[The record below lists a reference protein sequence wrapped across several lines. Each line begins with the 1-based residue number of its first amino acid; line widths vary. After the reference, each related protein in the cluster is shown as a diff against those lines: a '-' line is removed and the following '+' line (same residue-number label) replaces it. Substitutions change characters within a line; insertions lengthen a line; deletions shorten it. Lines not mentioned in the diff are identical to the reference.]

1 LKLIIQ
7 IPCFNE
13 QDVLLITLSDLPKD
27 IKGIDDI
34 EILIIDDGSTDN
46 TAQIAKEF
54 GVNHIVSIPEN
65 KGLANAYIQGIDA
78 CLKAGADIIVNTDA
92 DNQYRADDIEKLVKP
107 IIENKAEIVI
117 GTRPISQTEHFSYL
131 KKRLQKIGSW
141 VVRYASETDVE
152 DAPSGF
158 RAVSRDAAIR
168 LYVFNKYTYT
178 LETIIQAGQSG
189 MRILSVPIR
198 TNDDLRPSKL
208 AKSMRSYVQ
217 RSIGTI
223 LKIFMIYRP
232 VKSFF
237 ILGMVPFLLGFSL
250 GLRWIILFYLEDAG
264 RSHLPSL
271 ILSAILIIIGFQTL
285 LFGFF
290 AELISANRKILE
302 ENRARLRSLELKNF
316 DQ

>member
-1 LKLIIQ
+1 MKLIIQ

-13 QDVLLITLSDLPKD
+13 QDVLPITLSDLPKD
-27 IKGIDDI
+27 IEGIDNI

-46 TAQIAKEF
+46 TSQVAKNF
-54 GVNHIVSIPEN
+54 GVDHIIGIPEN

-92 DNQYRADDIEKLVKP
+92 DNQYNADDIEKLVRP
-107 IIENKAEIVI
+107 IIDNRAEIVI
-117 GTRPISQTEHFSYL
+117 GTRPINKIEHFSYL
-131 KKRLQKIGSW
+131 KKKLQKIGSW
-141 VVRYASETDVE
+141 VVRYVSQTDVE

-158 RAVSRDAAIR
+158 RAVSRDAAIK
-168 LYVFNKYTYT
+168 LYVFNDYTYT
-178 LETIIQAGQSG
+178 LEMIIQAGQTG

-208 AKSMRSYVQ
+208 AKSTLSYLQ

-237 ILGMVPFLLGFSL
+237 ILGMVPFLLGF
-250 GLRWIILFYLEDAG
+250 A
-264 RSHLPSL
+264 
-271 ILSAILIIIGFQTL
+271 LSTACF
-285 LFGFF
+285 
-290 AELISANRKILE
+290 
-302 ENRARLRSLELKNF
+302 
-316 DQ
+316 

>member
-1 LKLIIQ
+1 MKLIIQ

-13 QDVLLITLSDLPKD
+13 QDALPVTLSELPTN

-34 EILIIDDGSTDN
+34 ELLIIDDGSTDDTVN
-46 TAQIAKEF
+46 VAKKF
-54 GVNHIVSIPEN
+54 GVHHIVSIPEN
-65 KGLANAYIQGIDA
+65 KGLANAYIKGLDA

-92 DNQYRADDIEKLVKP
+92 DNQYRADDIEKLVIP
-107 IIENKAEIVI
+107 ILEANADIVI
-117 GTRPISQTEHFSYL
+117 GTRPISSTKHFSFL
-131 KKRLQKIGSW
+131 KKILQKFGSW
-141 VVRYASETDVE
+141 VVRYASETDVV

-158 RAVSRDAAIR
+158 RAISRDTAKK

-189 MRILSVPIR
+189 MKIASVPIR
-198 TNDDLRPSKL
+198 TNSDLRPSRL

-223 LKIFMIYRP
+223 LRIFMIYRP

-237 ILGMVPFLLGFSL
+237 IIGMLPFMV
-250 GLRWIILFYLEDAG
+250 GLCLSIRWVVLFYLEDGG

-285 LFGFF
+285 LFGLS

-302 ENRARLRSLELKNF
+302 ENRARLRSIELG
-316 DQ
+316 DQH

>member
-13 QDVLLITLSDLPKD
+13 QDVLPITLSDLPRD
-27 IKGIDDI
+27 IEDIDII

-46 TAQIAKEF
+46 TFQVAKNF
-54 GVNHIVSIPEN
+54 GVDHIVSISEN
-65 KGLANAYIQGIDA
+65 KGLANAYMQGIDA

-92 DNQYRADDIEKLVKP
+92 DNQYNADDIKKLVKP
-107 IIENKAEIVI
+107 IINNQAEIVI
-117 GTRPISQTEHFSYL
+117 GTRPIAQTEHFSFL
-131 KKRLQKIGSW
+131 KKKLQKIGSW
-141 VVRYASETDVE
+141 VVRYVSQTNVE

-158 RAVSRDAAIR
+158 RAVSRDAAIK
-168 LYVFNKYTYT
+168 LYVFNKYSYT

-198 TNDDLRPSKL
+198 TNGDLRPSKL
-208 AKSMRSYVQ
+208 AKNMRTYVQ
-217 RSIGTI
+217 RSMGTI

-237 ILGMVPFLLGFSL
+237 ILGMIPFLVGFAL
-250 GLRWIILFYLEDAG
+250 GLRWVVLFYLEDG
-264 RSHLPSL
+264 TRDHLPSL
-271 ILSAILIIIGFQTL
+271 ILSAIFIIIGFQMF

-290 AELISANRKILE
+290 AELISANRKLLE
-302 ENRARLRSLELKNF
+302 ENRARLRSIELKNLN
-316 DQ
+316 Q

>member
-1 LKLIIQ
+1 MKLIIQ

-13 QDVLLITLSDLPKD
+13 QDSLPITLAELPKE
-27 IKGIDDI
+27 IEGIDII

-46 TAQIAKEF
+46 TLEVAKKS
-54 GVNHIVSIPEN
+54 GVHHIVSIPEN
-65 KGLANAYIQGIDA
+65 RGLANAYIQGIDS
-78 CLKAGADIIVNTDA
+78 CLKAGADIVVNTDA
-92 DNQYRADDIEKLVKP
+92 DNQYNAADIDKLVEP
-107 IIENKAEIVI
+107 IIENRAEIVI
-117 GTRPISQTEHFSYL
+117 GARPINQIEHFSYL
-131 KKRLQKIGSW
+131 KKKLQGIGSW
-141 VVRYASETDVE
+141 VVRYASQTDVE

-158 RAVSRDAAIR
+158 RAVSRDAAIK

-189 MRILSVPIR
+189 MRILSVPVR

-208 AKSMRSYVQ
+208 AKSMRMYVQ
-217 RSIGTI
+217 RSIVTI
-223 LKIFMIYRP
+223 IKIFMIYRP

-237 ILGMVPFLLGFSL
+237 MIGMFPFLIGVAL
-250 GLRWIILFYLEDAG
+250 GLRWIVLFYLEDG
-264 RSHLPSL
+264 SRSHLPSL

-302 ENRARLRSLELKNF
+302 ENRARIRSLELNNL
-316 DQ
+316 D

>member
-13 QDVLLITLSDLPKD
+13 QDVLPITLSDLPKN
-27 IKGIDDI
+27 IEGIDEI
-34 EILIIDDGSTDN
+34 EILIIDDGSSDDTV
-46 TAQIAKEF
+46 QIAREF
-54 GVNHIVSIPEN
+54 GVNHVVSIPVN

-78 CLKAGADIIVNTDA
+78 CLKVGADIIVNTDA

-107 IIENKAEIVI
+107 IIENKADIVI
-117 GTRPISQTEHFSYL
+117 GTRPISKTEHFSYL
-131 KKRLQKIGSW
+131 KKKLQKIGSW

-158 RAVSRDAAIR
+158 RAISRDTAIK

-198 TNDDLRPSKL
+198 TNEDLRPSKL
-208 AKSMRSYVQ
+208 ARSTRIYVQ

-237 ILGMVPFLLGFSL
+237 ILGMVPFFLGFAL
-250 GLRWIILFYLEDAG
+250 GLRWVILFYLEDTG

-302 ENRARLRSLELKNF
+302 ENRVRLRTLELK
-316 DQ
+316 D

>member
-13 QDVLLITLSDLPKD
+13 QDVVLITLSDLPKE
-27 IKGIDDI
+27 IKGIDVI

-46 TAQIAKEF
+46 TVQIAKEF

-65 KGLANAYIQGIDA
+65 RGLANAYIKGLDA

-92 DNQYRADDIEKLVKP
+92 DNQYRADDIKRLVTP
-107 IIENKAEIVI
+107 IIENKVDIVI

-131 KKRLQKIGSW
+131 KKKLQKIGSW
-141 VVRYASETDVE
+141 VVRYASGTSVE

-158 RAVSRDAAIR
+158 RAISRDAAIR

-189 MRILSVPIR
+189 MSILSVPIR

-237 ILGMVPFLLGFSL
+237 ILGMVPFLIGLALS
-250 GLRWIILFYLEDAG
+250 LRWIVLFYLEDGG

-285 LFGFF
+285 LFGLF

-302 ENRARLRSLELKNF
+302 ENRARLRTLELRGV
-316 DQ
+316 DR

>member
-1 LKLIIQ
+1 MKLIIQ

-13 QDVLLITLSDLPKD
+13 QDTLPITLSDLPRK

-34 EILIIDDGSTDN
+34 ELLIIDDGSTDN
-46 TAQIAKEF
+46 TVNVAKKF
-54 GVNHIVSIPEN
+54 GVHHIVSIPEN
-65 KGLANAYIQGIDA
+65 KGLANAYIKGLDA

-92 DNQYRADDIEKLVKP
+92 DNQYRADDIEKLVVP
-107 IIENKAEIVI
+107 ILEVNADIVI
-117 GTRPISQTEHFSYL
+117 GTRPISSTKHFSFL
-131 KKRLQKIGSW
+131 KKTLQKFGSW
-141 VVRYASETDVE
+141 VVRYASETDVV

-158 RAVSRDAAIR
+158 RAISRDTAKK

-189 MRILSVPIR
+189 MKIVSVPIR
-198 TNDDLRPSKL
+198 TNSDLRPSRL

-223 LKIFMIYRP
+223 LRIFMIYRP

-237 ILGMVPFLLGFSL
+237 IIGMLPFIV
-250 GLRWIILFYLEDAG
+250 GLCLSIRWVVLFYLEDVG

-285 LFGFF
+285 LFGLS

-302 ENRARLRSLELKNF
+302 ENRARLRSIELG
-316 DQ
+316 DQH

>member
-1 LKLIIQ
+1 MKLIIQ

-13 QDVLLITLSDLPKD
+13 QDVLLIALSDLPKD

-131 KKRLQKIGSW
+131 KKKLQKIGSW
-141 VVRYASETDVE
+141 VVRYASDTDVE

-158 RAVSRDAAIR
+158 RAVSRDAAIK

-189 MRILSVPIR
+189 MRVLSVPIR

-237 ILGMVPFLLGFSL
+237 ILGMVPFLIGFSL
-250 GLRWIILFYLEDAG
+250 GLRWIILFYLEDSG

-302 ENRARLRSLELKNF
+302 ENRARLRSLELKDL

>member
-1 LKLIIQ
+1 MKLIIQ

-13 QDVLLITLSDLPKD
+13 EEFLPITLSCLPTK
-27 IKGIDDI
+27 IRGIDKI
-34 EILIIDDGSTDN
+34 EILIIDDGSQDKTV
-46 TAQIAKEF
+46 QVAKKF
-54 GVNHIVSIPEN
+54 GVHHIVSIPEN
-65 KGLANAYIQGIDA
+65 KGLSNTYIQGLDA

-92 DNQYRADDIEKLVKP
+92 DNQYRADDIERLVTP
-107 IIENKAEIVI
+107 IIENKAEVVI

-141 VVRYASETDVE
+141 VVRYASQTTVE

-158 RAVSRDAAIR
+158 RAISRDVAIK

-198 TNDDLRPSKL
+198 TNEDVRPSKL

-217 RSIGTI
+217 KSIGTI
-223 LKIFMIYRP
+223 LQIFMIYRP
-232 VKSFF
+232 VKFFF
-237 ILGMVPFLLGFSL
+237 ILGMIPFLIGLALS
-250 GLRWIILFYLEDAG
+250 LRWVILFYLEDGG

-290 AELISANRKILE
+290 AELIASNRKILE
-302 ENRARLRSLELKNF
+302 ENKVRLRLLELKDF

>member
-1 LKLIIQ
+1 MKLIIQ

-13 QDVLLITLSDLPKD
+13 QEFLLTALSDLPKD

-46 TAQIAKEF
+46 TVEIAKEF

-65 KGLANAYIQGIDA
+65 KGLANAYIQGLDA

-92 DNQYRADDIEKLVKP
+92 DNQYNANDIEKLVQP
-107 IIENKAEIVI
+107 IIDNRAEIVI
-117 GTRPISQTEHFSYL
+117 GSRPISQIAHFSYL
-131 KKRLQKIGSW
+131 KKKLQKLGSL
-141 VVRYASETDVE
+141 VVRYVSQTDVV

-158 RAVSRDAAIR
+158 RAVSRDTALK
-168 LYVFNKYTYT
+168 LYVFNKHTYT

-189 MRILSVPIR
+189 MRILSVPIK
-198 TNDDLRPSKL
+198 TNDDLRSSRLSKN
-208 AKSMRSYVQ
+208 MRSYVQ

-232 VKSFF
+232 VKSSF
-237 ILGMVPFLLGFSL
+237 ILGMIPFSL
-250 GLRWIILFYLEDAG
+250 GFFLSLRWVVLFYLEDG
-264 RSHLPSL
+264 SRSHLPSL
-271 ILSAILIIIGFQTL
+271 ILSAILIIIGFQIL

-302 ENRARLRSLELKNF
+302 ENRARIRSLELKNTK
-316 DQ
+316 

>member
-1 LKLIIQ
+1 MKLIIQ

-13 QDVLLITLSDLPKD
+13 QDVLLIALSDLPKD

-237 ILGMVPFLLGFSL
+237 ILDLQQCYYN
-250 GLRWIILFYLEDAG
+250 I
-264 RSHLPSL
+264 
-271 ILSAILIIIGFQTL
+271 
-285 LFGFF
+285 
-290 AELISANRKILE
+290 
-302 ENRARLRSLELKNF
+302 
-316 DQ
+316 